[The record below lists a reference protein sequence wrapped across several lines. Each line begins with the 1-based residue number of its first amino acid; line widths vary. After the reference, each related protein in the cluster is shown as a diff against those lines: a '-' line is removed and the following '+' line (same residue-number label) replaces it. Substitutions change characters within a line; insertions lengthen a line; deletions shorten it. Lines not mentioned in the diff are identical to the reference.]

1 MSYQKSR
8 AIRTTG
14 LKDLILDRTFAGQGL
29 GKSIVSSIKDKTVAS
44 VKGVTEKFD
53 PLNIATAFGGSL
65 GGYAMGKLTGRSSED
80 ISYFTGRRVGG
91 AKKNKNPLVTKVAD
105 GDKRPTRKGEGLAD
119 ILARIFNLLK
129 NRMLELKKEQE
140 VTANFEEEKEGE
152 RELRHKELVD
162 AISNMSLGTTATP
175 VGPVKDEKGL
185 YSKLL
190 NMMKNM
196 IEKAFKA
203 IRPAL
208 EFVGKLMKAL
218 GGNAIKFIK
227 FLAAFGSEAAL
238 AFLFPAAVIVALK
251 LLGDKQREDIEKNP
265 DDKRWK
271 DSPYARIVRKE
282 FETKQEAV
290 AFNLRRNATVMKR
303 PVIESLVKS
312 QATDTALMAQTG
324 ATRGRLS
331 QWLKDHPESTARW
344 QGPVRNDSGQIV
356 MPAADY
362 EEAKVINPRNNLPGA
377 AHLGQRGYNY
387 QPVPSSATVIPTNG
401 PNAARN
407 STAVIPTNT
416 SNVVRMTTPLPRAL
430 GADNP
435 FVFSQPQ
442 SLTPPRAVTPFTTTS
457 AAMPSSQV
465 SALTGRMQN
474 AQRTNFA
481 LNMEDD
487 SSEPIIIDKSKI
499 INSGGSSGGLDVLQS
514 APVRT
519 DNRTLKGIQKQNIRF
534 GPVALA

>member
-91 AKKNKNPLVTKVAD
+91 AKKNNNPLVTKVSN

-140 VTANFEEEKEGE
+140 VTANFEEEKEDE
-152 RELRHKELVD
+152 RELRHKEIIN
-162 AISNMSLGTTATP
+162 AISNMGLGPTATP
-175 VGPVKDEKGL
+175 VASEKPDKGMF
-185 YSKLL
+185 SKLL

-196 IEKAFKA
+196 IEKAFNA
-203 IRPAL
+203 IKPAL

-218 GGNAIKFIK
+218 GSNAVKFIK

-251 LLGDKQREDIEKNP
+251 LLGDKQKEDIRKNP
-265 DDKRWK
+265 FDERWK
-271 DSPYARIVRKE
+271 NSPYARIVRKE
-282 FETKQEAV
+282 FDDEREAA
-290 AFNLRRNATVMKR
+290 AFNVRRNATVMKR

-312 QATDTALMAQTG
+312 PATDVALMAQTG
-324 ATRGRLS
+324 ATRGRLT
-331 QWLKDHPESTARW
+331 QWLKDHPEPTARW
-344 QGPVRNDSGQIV
+344 QAPVRNDSGQIV
-356 MPAADY
+356 MGAGNYEDAQVIKPA
-362 EEAKVINPRNNLPGA
+362 KNNLPGA
-377 AHLGQRGYNY
+377 AHLGAIGYNY
-387 QPVPSSATVIPTNG
+387 QPA
-401 PNAARN
+401 PN
-407 STAVIPTNT
+407 SPVVIPTNT
-416 SNVVRMTTPLPRAL
+416 PNAAPMVSRLPRAL

-442 SLTPPRAVTPFTTTS
+442 NLTPPRAVTPFTTTS

-474 AQRTNFA
+474 AQRTNIA

-487 SSEPIIIDKSKI
+487 AAEPIIIDKSKI
-499 INSGGSSGGLDVLQS
+499 INSGGSSGGLDILQS
-514 APVRT
+514 APIRT

-534 GPVALA
+534 GPVVALA

>member
-44 VKGVTEKFD
+44 VKGVAEKFD

-91 AKKNKNPLVTKVAD
+91 AKKNKNPLVTKVSD

-196 IEKAFKA
+196 IEKAFNA
-203 IRPAL
+203 IKPAL

-218 GGNAIKFIK
+218 GSNAVKFIK

-251 LLGDKQREDIEKNP
+251 LLGDKQKEDIRKNP
-265 DDKRWK
+265 FDERWK
-271 DSPYARIVRKE
+271 NSPYARIVRKE
-282 FETKQEAV
+282 FDDEREAA
-290 AFNLRRNATVMKR
+290 AFNVRRNATVMMR

-312 QATDTALMAQTG
+312 QATDAVVMAQTG
-324 ATRGRLS
+324 ATRGRLT

-344 QGPVRNDSGQIV
+344 QAPVRNDSGQFV
-356 MPAADY
+356 MPAGNY
-362 EEAKVINPRNNLPGA
+362 EDVQVIKPRSDLPGA
-377 AHLGQRGYNY
+377 AHRGAIGYNY
-387 QPVPSSATVIPTNG
+387 QPA
-401 PNAARN
+401 PN
-407 STAVIPTNT
+407 SPVVIPTNT
-416 SNVVRMTTPLPRAL
+416 SNAAPMVSRLPRAL

-435 FVFSQPQ
+435 FVFSQPYN
-442 SLTPPRAVTPFTTTS
+442 LPAPKAVPSTSTS
-457 AAMPSSQV
+457 AAMPSNQV

-487 SSEPIIIDKSKI
+487 ASEPIIIDKSKI
-499 INSGGSSGGLDVLQS
+499 INSGGSSGGLDILQS

-534 GPVALA
+534 MPVALA